1 MLNPSWQVLAGL
13 QASKSNTVWKMFN
26 LRGNWFRRPRGCRR
40 IFKTAAKCYVGKEFY
55 VEEQV
60 LNANENALF
69 YQDVGKWTYRKPLAL
84 NHSKTENLIICEK
97 YLLNKL
103 SLNRN
108 TYKTRFCVD
117 WLMKTLWSEAQRNLT
132 LDSPRNNGS
141 LFTNSVSI

>member
-1 MLNPSWQVLAGL
+1 MLMRLPCFTRML
-13 QASKSNTVWKMFN
+13 
-26 LRGNWFRRPRGCRR
+26 
-40 IFKTAAKCYVGKEFY
+40 
-55 VEEQV
+55 
-60 LNANENALF
+60 ANEPIECE
-69 YQDVGKWTYRKPLAL
+69 WPPKPLAL

-141 LFTNSVSI
+141 LFTNSGSV